1 MKASFLSYVAVSS
14 VFDILMKYYPYWKMF
29 EEKGVYL
36 RLG

>member
-1 MKASFLSYVAVSS
+1 MLY
-14 VFDILMKYYPYWKMF
+14 LMKYYPYWKML

>member
-1 MKASFLSYVAVSS
+1 MLY
-14 VFDILMKYYPYWKMF
+14 LMKYYPYWKMF